1 MARIK
6 TRYVG
11 VYFRIAKKRI
21 MANGKPDVCYDIH
34 YTAHGKDIWEKV
46 GWRSE
51 GYSLQDAI
59 AIRGMRVKTIR
70 HPELHALDATSE
82 QQVTISELWEKY
94 CEICLPNLRN
104 KKTPT
109 LIYNNYIG
117 PRFSGMSVDSI
128 TKLDID
134 NFKNYLIEQP
144 QKSGINISKAYVNQ
158 IISFLRRLIN
168 KGILW
173 DIVHIPKNPAQNMA
187 FSDADKS
194 RERFLSESEASKLLD
209 GLKLMYCDAYFFAKI
224 SLFTGMRLSE
234 VAMLERNNINLDSK
248 IIYIEGKTGYR
259 SVYIPDNLI
268 PLFEILKRR
277 NSSIYGQK
285 CFNKGIN
292 TISRYFRLVINA
304 IGLNDGITDTRQKVV
319 FHTLRHTFCSWLAI
333 KGIPIYTIGEL
344 VGHKEVRMTQRYA
357 KLSPDTKRDA
367 LRKISNIL

>member
-21 MANGKPDVCYDIH
+21 LTNGKPDVCYDIH
-34 YTAHGKDIWEKV
+34 YNAHGKDVWEKV

-59 AIRGMRVKTIR
+59 TIRGLRVKTIR
-70 HPELHALDATSE
+70 HPELHALDAPSE
-82 QQVTISELWEKY
+82 RHVTIAELWKRY
-94 CEICLPNLRN
+94 CEICLPNLKN
-104 KKTPT
+104 KKTPI

-117 PRFSGMSVDSI
+117 PRFSNMDVGTI

-134 NFKNYLIEQP
+134 NFKNHLIEKP
-144 QKSGINISKAYVNQ
+144 QKSGINISKAYANQ
-158 IISFLRRLIN
+158 IIFFLRRLIN

-173 DIVHIPKNPAQNMA
+173 DIVHIQKNPAQNMA
-187 FSDADKS
+187 FSDADKK
-194 RERFLSESEASKLLD
+194 RERFLSANEASMLLD
-209 GLKLMYCDAYFFAKI
+209 GLRLMYCDAYFFAKI

-234 VAMLERNNINLDSK
+234 IAMLERNNIDLNSK
-248 IIYIEGKTGYR
+248 IIYVEGKTGHR
-259 SVYIPDNLI
+259 SVYLPDNLI
-268 PLFEILKRR
+268 QLFEILKKR
-277 NSSIYGQK
+277 NQSVYGNR
-285 CFNKGIN
+285 CFNKDIN
-292 TISRYFRLVINA
+292 TISRYFRIVINA
-304 IGLNDGITDTRQKVV
+304 IGLNDGVTDTRQKVV
-319 FHTLRHTFCSWLAI
+319 FHTLRHTFCSWLAM

-367 LRKISNIL
+367 LSQISNIL